1 MKKWEEILKDSLEG
15 YESTL
20 PDDGLAQFREKLTAS
35 RNRSTNPFLILVPAL
50 ALIVAAFVFWPERKP
65 EESMIAELVNEPSN
79 EPASVSFSA
88 PVFEPE
94 VESVQASSISLP
106 VPKKEQRHQT
116 SQIVEARSTA
126 EPSMEL
132 PATVPED
139 PEPSESVAE
148 PFVAA
153 PQFEQDMSPVRKKPV
168 VKAGIGGA
176 GALAMAALLLSPKE
190 VVSNEYWGL
199 GGTFLSSPAFRR
211 YDSSSPALKFGAS
224 VRIPVAERLFIT
236 TGVEFSSYVVSR
248 TRYYGDVEMTR
259 NHSIDVPLRLDWVFA
274 RAGTFDFYTG
284 IGVAPDFCLT
294 SGKNVFSLALVDAVG
309 VQWNMSRSL
318 GLYLEPQISWPGK
331 VQPVMFST
339 ALGVR
344 FNIQGSR

>member
-20 PDDGLAQFREKLTAS
+20 PDDGLAQFREKLSAS

-65 EESMIAELVNEPSN
+65 EESMIAE
-79 EPASVSFSA
+79 SVSV
-88 PVFEPE
+88 PVFEDESEAILTSEPVLMHE
-94 VESVQASSISLP
+94 VVLAREPLSKASPIIE
-106 VPKKEQRHQT
+106 VCDT
-116 SQIVEARSTA
+116 VEELMETT
-126 EPSMEL
+126 PS
-132 PATVPED
+132 PVPED
-139 PEPSESVAE
+139 PKPSESVAE

-153 PQFEQDMSPVRKKPV
+153 PQFEQDMSPVRKMPV

-176 GALAMAALLLSPKE
+176 GALAMAALLSSPKE

-199 GGTFLSSPAFRR
+199 GGTDLSSPAFRR

-344 FNIQGSR
+344 FNIQDCR